1 MDTPYSRVKAKV
13 SDLLKL
19 LKMNVSYERAEGDY
33 LYYHQEG
40 REKKILDL
48 VGGFGSLLLGH
59 NHPQIIS
66 TAQNI
71 LKNQSPIHVQGSQRT
86 QAGLLAEELNKRVKG
101 DFRVVLTNSGA
112 EAIEAAMKHAMLET
126 KGRTFICLK
135 GAFHGK
141 TLGAIQ
147 LTDLEKY
154 RGPFVVDGLEVLR
167 VEPGNIPELE
177 QKFRQTD
184 NLAGFL
190 YEPILG
196 EGGVHPVDPA
206 FLKRAAE
213 LCREKAVPFI
223 ADEIQTG
230 LGRTGSFLASEEL
243 GLEPD
248 YITLS
253 KALGGGVAKVA
264 ACMIRSEVYRPDFD
278 VNHTSTYAEDDL
290 SSAVALKTVQL
301 IDDTVLHE
309 CQTKGER
316 LLSGLQSIA
325 KTYPDVI
332 ADVRGKGLMIG
343 VEFKPQNQ
351 SRSFLL
357 RLLSAQ
363 DDLALMIAG
372 YFFQQHQI
380 RIFNTLSDPFT
391 LRIQPSHSLSKEA
404 IEKTIA
410 AFEDVC
416 IRLKTGDSLG
426 LTGHLMR
433 GKAEKYTD
441 ELALTPDV
449 AYSFWNKKHFVQQ
462 ERKSPPIRI
471 GWLCHLIDAESF
483 PPYEPQFRSLS
494 FEKREKYLQHM
505 APRVAPVVLN
515 AVDIGSRTGAEVRLH
530 AILLPFTSGSVRT
543 WMDDHKLSVAQQH
556 VRNGI
561 EAARDLGCQIVA
573 LGQYTSMVTYNGTKV
588 RGCGMAVTTGN
599 SYTAALAI
607 EALEK
612 AHKEGPRPAESSV
625 LAVVGALGN
634 IGRACT
640 EILALLYRKT
650 ILVGSGKPGAMQ
662 RMQEFAN
669 RIPNAEIATDLWAV
683 QGADVVI
690 SATNATDTPLGPDHF
705 ARNAIVC
712 DLSVPSTVHPSTW
725 GERPDLLQITG
736 GVCQLPR
743 GEDVEVPG
751 FPLPK
756 GQTYGCMAEGLLM
769 GFERNFSSE
778 HIGKI
783 SSDIVH
789 WTRKAARKNGF
800 TLADL
805 KNQSVLGTDP
815 QEESHVIS
823 F

>member
-1 MDTPYSRVKAKV
+1 MDVT
-13 SDLLKL
+13 
-19 LKMNVSYERAEGDY
+19 YERAEGDY
-33 LYYHQEG
+33 LYFHQDG

-59 NHPQIIS
+59 NHPEIIS
-66 TAQNI
+66 TAQSI
-71 LKNQSPIHVQGSQRT
+71 LSNQTPLHVQGSQRT
-86 QAGLLAEELNKRVKG
+86 RAGLLAEELNRRVKG

-112 EAIEAAMKHAMLET
+112 EAVEAAMKHAMLET
-126 KGRTFICLK
+126 KGRTFLCLK

-141 TLGAIQ
+141 TLGAVQ
-147 LTDLEKY
+147 LTDLDKY
-154 RGPFVVDGLEVLR
+154 RKPFVVDGIKVLR
-167 VEPGNIPELE
+167 VEPGNIQELE
-177 QKFRQTD
+177 EKFDQAD
-184 NLAGFL
+184 NLAGFI

-196 EGGVHPVDPA
+196 EGGVRPVDPV

-213 LCREKAVPFI
+213 LCREKAIPMI

-243 GLEPD
+243 GIEPD

-264 ACMIRSEVYRPDFD
+264 ALMIRSEVYQSDFD
-278 VNHTSTYAEDDL
+278 FIHTSTYAEDDF
-290 SSAVALKTVQL
+290 SSAIALKTLEQ
-301 IDDTVLHE
+301 IDKAVLADCRE
-309 CQTKGER
+309 KGEK
-316 LLSGLQSIA
+316 LLSALRKVA
-325 KTYPDVI
+325 KIYPEII

-343 VEFKPQNQ
+343 IELKPLDR

-363 DDLALMIAG
+363 NDLALMIAG
-372 YFFQQHQI
+372 YLFQQHQI

-391 LRIQPSHSLSKEA
+391 LRIQPSHAISEEAMEKIISTFKE
-404 IEKTIA
+404 I
-410 AFEDVC
+410 C
-416 IRLKTGDSLG
+416 IRLNTGDSLG

-433 GKAEKYTD
+433 GETPEYTN
-441 ELALTPDV
+441 ELTLTPDI
-449 AYSFWNKKHFVQQ
+449 AYSYWDKAGFNKQ
-462 ERKSPPIRI
+462 EQKSPPIRI
-471 GWLCHLIDAESF
+471 GWLCHLIDGESF
-483 PPYEPQFRSLS
+483 PPYEPQFQSLS
-494 FEKREKYLQHM
+494 YEKREKFLQHL
-505 APRVAPVVLN
+505 APRIAPVVLN
-515 AVDIGSRTGAEVRLH
+515 AVNIGSINGAEVRLH
-530 AILLPFTSGSVRT
+530 AILLPFTSGSVRK
-543 WMDDHKLSVAQQH
+543 WIDRHQRNVAQKH
-556 VRNGI
+556 VWNGI
-561 EAARDLGCQIVA
+561 ETARDLGCQIVA

-588 RGCGMAVTTGN
+588 NRCGMTVTTGN

-612 AHKEGPRPAESSV
+612 AHKEGPRPAEDSV

-640 EILALLYRKT
+640 EILAPLYRKT
-650 ILVGSGKPGAMQ
+650 ILIGSGKPGALQ
-662 RMQEFAN
+662 RMQDFAQ
-669 RIPNAEIATDLWAV
+669 RIPNAEITNDLWAV
-683 QGADVVI
+683 RGADVVI
-690 SATNATDTPLGPDHF
+690 AATNATDTPLGPDHF
-705 ARNAIVC
+705 TRNAIVC
-712 DLSVPSTVHPSTW
+712 DLSVPSTVHPQTW

-751 FPLPK
+751 FPLPA

-769 GFERNFSSE
+769 GLERNFSSN

-783 SSDIVH
+783 SSDVVQ
-789 WTRKAARKNGF
+789 WTKKAAQKHGF

-805 KNQSVLGTDP
+805 KNKSVLGMDP